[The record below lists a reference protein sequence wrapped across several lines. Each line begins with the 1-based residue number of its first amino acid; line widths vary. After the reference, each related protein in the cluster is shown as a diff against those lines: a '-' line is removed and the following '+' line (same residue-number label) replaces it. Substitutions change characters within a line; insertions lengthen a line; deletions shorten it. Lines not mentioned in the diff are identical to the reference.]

1 MAKVSL
7 RSYNQEIETM
17 VENGQLAEA
26 VAHCRHILNTY
37 SKCLET
43 YRLLGKAYL
52 ESKSYDEAIN
62 IFQRVVMAVP
72 GDFVANVG
80 MSIINDERNK
90 LDDAIWH
97 MERAFESQP
106 SNAAIQAELQRLYGR
121 RDGVEPPK
129 IRLTRGAL
137 AHMYV
142 QGELYPQAI
151 SEITS
156 VLEDD
161 PDRQDMQVLL
171 ARAYFHSGQKSEAA
185 EICSRLLLQ
194 YPYNL
199 DANRILVELLPETER
214 TEGTQIYRHR
224 INELVPYTAFA
235 TGSVFRTS
243 EVPEGAVSLERLE
256 WEGQPVE
263 LESGWDTSPAVDSIS
278 QEDVATG
285 AEEQP
290 DWLKAEVPGGDLPKD
305 TPMGEPVPD
314 SEGESQIPDFLREA
328 GWTEDSGAF
337 DENAPTLDSS
347 AVPEPEIER
356 ADLPDWI
363 KEMAPEGADVG
374 ELALGENVLDD
385 SVSED
390 LVPDWLQDLGDE
402 ETEGSVE
409 DSGVEPEEELP
420 DWLGQAEQDA
430 AYLEEEPSAEEPAK
444 TPVDLNEL
452 GTSPGE
458 QDDAVAWLES
468 LAAKHGAKPEELV
481 SDPTARTDVEPE
493 WVRQAKQVGESIQRS
508 MDESAEKLPEEQP
521 EEEPVQPVAPSD
533 FSDQGTPT
541 GEQDDAVAWMENLE
555 ADFEIGSEVLDSD
568 LETVPE
574 EELASE
580 EIETPVELEEIVTE
594 GISELEEQEIGL
606 EAHKELVPEESAA
619 GETETPVELED
630 VATEVASELEEQE
643 IGLEAHQEPVPEEPV
658 SGEAE
663 TPVDLEPLGTS
674 AKDQEDAIA
683 WLEKLAEKHGAKP
696 EELVTDSASRKDTAP
711 DWVLQASEAAASEQ
725 VEQAPA
731 VEDAEPAPLDELQV
745 GDSDLMEQAGDV
757 GGLVIDELEESLT
770 EEPIQPE
777 PEDATGMWLQGL
789 GEGGFGEEVEPEA
802 GIDDWSA
809 EPGVEK
815 EPEELA
821 PVDEA
826 PEWVH
831 EMEEYVSAPES
842 ETEKVDIPDWLSEIG
857 ESESPADVKELHA
870 GSESLESQA
879 DELPDWLAGLEDSS
893 EPAGVAP
900 SDEIPEWIGSDEREE
915 PGEPEVPE
923 ELEMSEQ
930 SEMLEE
936 PLVEEPVPTA
946 PDEWQL
952 VDDRESAGSEPQAGV
967 SELGPAPETPGRT
980 EVSGERTI
988 SPATNPA
995 LNQARIELSRGNI
1008 PAALKEYN
1016 SLIKKGKFLDETI
1029 FDLREALYRYPV
1041 EVSIWQTLGDAYMR
1055 ENRLQDALDAYTKA
1069 EELLR

>member
-17 VENGQLAEA
+17 VENGQLVEA
-26 VAHCRHILNTY
+26 IAHCRHILNTY
-37 SKCLET
+37 PKSLET

-52 ESKSYDEAIN
+52 ESKSYDEALN
-62 IFQRVVMAVP
+62 IFQRVVMAMP
-72 GDFVANVG
+72 GDFVAHVG

-137 AHMYV
+137 AHMYL

-185 EICSRLLLQ
+185 EVCSRLLLK

-243 EVPEGAVSLERLE
+243 EVPDGAVSLERLE
-256 WEGQPVE
+256 WQGQSVE
-263 LESGWDTSPAVDSIS
+263 LEPGWDTSQGVGSESQQSATPGSEEKPA
-278 QEDVATG
+278 
-285 AEEQP
+285 
-290 DWLKAEVPGGDLPKD
+290 WLKAEVPGDDLPKD
-305 TPMGEPVPD
+305 VPMGEPVLD
-314 SEGESQIPDFLREA
+314 AKDDSQIPDFLREA
-328 GWTEDSGAF
+328 GWTEGSGAS
-337 DENAPTLDSS
+337 DESDSS
-347 AVPEPEIER
+347 LDTSAEPEPEIER

-363 KEMAPEGADVG
+363 KEMAPEGVDVG
-374 ELALGENVLDD
+374 ELAPGENVPDD
-385 SVSED
+385 SVAGD

-402 ETEGSVE
+402 ESEGSIE
-409 DSGVEPEEELP
+409 ESGVDAADDLP
-420 DWLGQAEQDA
+420 DWLGQAEQDSA
-430 AYLEEEPSAEEPAK
+430 SPEEEPPAEEPAE

-493 WVRQAKQVGESIQRS
+493 WVKQAKQVGESIQHS
-508 MDESAEKLPEEQP
+508 MDESAEKQPGDQP

-533 FSDQGTPT
+533 ISDQGTPT
-541 GEQDDAVAWMENLE
+541 GEQDNAIAWLENLE
-555 ADFEIGSEVLDSD
+555 AEHETGPEVLDS
-568 LETVPE
+568 E
-574 EELASE
+574 EEPASG
-580 EIETPVELEEIVTE
+580 ETEP
-594 GISELEEQEIGL
+594 
-606 EAHKELVPEESAA
+606 
-619 GETETPVELED
+619 TETPVEFED
-630 VATEVASELEEQE
+630 VATEGASELEEQD
-643 IGLEAHQEPVPEEPV
+643 IGPGAHQEPVSEEPV
-658 SGEAE
+658 SEE
-663 TPVDLEPLGTS
+663 TQAPADFETLGTS
-674 AKDQEDAIA
+674 AEEQEDAIA

-696 EELVTDSASRKDTAP
+696 EELVTDSASRKDQAP
-711 DWVLQASEAAASEQ
+711 DWVLQASETAVSEHD
-725 VEQAPA
+725 EQAPA
-731 VEDAEPAPLDELQV
+731 GEDEDAEPAPVEEQQV
-745 GDSDLMEQAGDV
+745 GDADLMEQAGDV
-757 GGLVIDELEESLT
+757 GESDTDELEESLT
-770 EEPIQPE
+770 EEPTQPE
-777 PEDATGMWLQGL
+777 PEDATGMWLKDL
-789 GEGGFGEEVEPEA
+789 GDGGFDEAVEPEST
-802 GIDDWSA
+802 IDDWSVEP

-815 EPEELA
+815 APEGVA
-821 PVDEA
+821 PGDET

-831 EMEEYVSAPES
+831 EMEESVAAQES
-842 ETEKVDIPDWLSEIG
+842 DTEEVDVPDWLSETV
-857 ESESPADVKELHA
+857 ESEPPTDVEELPA

-893 EPAGVAP
+893 EPAGAAP
-900 SDEIPEWIGSDEREE
+900 SDEIPEWIGTDEPEE
-915 PGEPEVPE
+915 PGEPEE
-923 ELEMSEQ
+923 SKELEISEP
-930 SEMLEE
+930 SEVLVE
-936 PLVEEPVPTA
+936 PLEEEPVPTA
-946 PDEWQL
+946 PDEWKP
-952 VDDRESAGSEPQAGV
+952 VDEQDTAGPEPQTGVSEPQ
-967 SELGPAPETPGRT
+967 PAPETPDTT
-980 EVSGERTI
+980 EVSAERTI

-995 LNQARIELSRGNI
+995 LNQARTDLSRGNI
-1008 PAALKEYN
+1008 PAALEEYK
-1016 SLIKKGKFLDETI
+1016 SLIKKGKLLDETI